1 MKYELL
7 ENDFI
12 EVLDKKLYRIRALKN
27 FNRVEQGELGGYIEK
42 YDNLSQ
48 RGNAWVCGNAR
59 VYGNAV
65 VCGNARVYGNAE
77 VCDNAVVCGYARV
90 CGNAW
95 VCGNARVYGNAVV
108 CGNARVCGNAEVC
121 GVAEVYGDARVYGN
135 ARVCGNALICKR
147 NDLITVSNIGSR
159 NAVTTFFNTDNGIYV
174 KCGCFYGSI
183 EEFEEAVKD
192 VHTGTKHEVIYLK
205 TIELAKIQIKGE
217 V

>member
-48 RGNAWVCGNAR
+48 RGNAWV
-59 VYGNAV
+59 YGNAV
-65 VCGNARVYGNAE
+65 VYGDARVYGNAE
-77 VCDNAVVCGYARV
+77 LCDNAV
-90 CGNAW
+90 

-108 CGNARVCGNAEVC
+108 CGNTRVCGDAEVC

-159 NAVTTFFNTDNGIYV
+159 NDTTTFFNTDNGIYV